1 MLLPKRVLKRHG
13 ACFTLSMQIRLILRR
28 AYDRRLPNTNA
39 RQIVQL
45 FLASAIELRWLLVGI
60 ERDERLCSPHISG
73 ARRMCSTTVEFP
85 PAARRLAGNLILLQ
99 AHLPKPTFFRRKLG
113 KSERF
118 SLTHLD

>member
-1 MLLPKRVLKRHG
+1 MLLPKRVLKRHD

-28 AYDRRLPNTNA
+28 AYDWRLPNTNA

-60 ERDERLCSPHISG
+60 KRDERLCSPHISG

-85 PAARRLAGNLILLQ
+85 LAAKRFDGEGLSSVRHIGPSPL
-99 AHLPKPTFFRRKLG
+99 FFG
-113 KSERF
+113 EN
-118 SLTHLD
+118 